1 MWIKLDEEAL
11 KRYGLLFECLTYSGS
26 ISNMIIGLLESL
38 MVVLIQNSSLPD
50 LKASFI
56 IDCYPSHSPPLRS
69 GKRDSVIFKIRAALK
84 SIQAEVQLYYP
95 GILSQVYIIN
105 PFRAEFYDLKLPEGI
120 LRKIIIL
127 QERHELAM
135 YLGDSIPVEY
145 GGSGKPLH
153 ETDYLSAQKYVN
165 HDFPQYTGGA
175 TTLSPNNTPHTG
187 AEPKPNTPEP
197 KGIQTH
203 FSYSKVIG
211 FPNMMLDPKDL
222 DDWPELCPGKG
233 GARIVHIDS
242 GTLVKY
248 GHGVRLAEAEAMHL
262 VSTSTTVA
270 VPNLISAYVLD
281 DICYII
287 MSFEEGKLLSSFWT
301 QANEESREKVIANL
315 RDAVNQLREIKGT
328 YIGGLGK
335 TTCRDPI
342 FDAWWGDKPIE
353 YGPFESES
361 FFNEGIIQAL
371 RNRFPPNPRPI
382 DPESPRYVSEYINHQ
397 TVRSLKGHQIVF
409 THGDLRPD
417 NVIVKPDC
425 SVVIIDWGLSGY
437 RPEYWEYFRAMV
449 TIPIKESWDLV
460 TEQYIPPYY
469 IEAAIMTRIAAIMW
483 E

>member
-1 MWIKLDEEAL
+1 
-11 KRYGLLFECLTYSGS
+11 
-26 ISNMIIGLLESL
+26 
-38 MVVLIQNSSLPD
+38 
-50 LKASFI
+50 
-56 IDCYPSHSPPLRS
+56 
-69 GKRDSVIFKIRAALK
+69 
-84 SIQAEVQLYYP
+84 
-95 GILSQVYIIN
+95 
-105 PFRAEFYDLKLPEGI
+105 
-120 LRKIIIL
+120 
-127 QERHELAM
+127 M
-135 YLGDSIPVEY
+135 YLGDTIPIRY

-153 ETDYLSAQKYVN
+153 EIDYLSTQKNVD
-165 HDFPQYTGGA
+165 HDFPRDTGG
-175 TTLSPNNTPHTG
+175 TMTLSPDVPHSG

-197 KGIQTH
+197 KGIKTH
-203 FSYSKVIG
+203 FNYSKVIG
-211 FPNMMLDPKDL
+211 FPRTILDPKDL
-222 DDWPELCPGKG
+222 DDWPKLCPRKG

-242 GTLVKY
+242 GMLVKY

-270 VPNLISAYVLD
+270 VPHLISAYVLD

-287 MSFEEGKLLSSFWT
+287 MSIAEGELLSSFLT
-301 QANEESREKVIANL
+301 HANEKSREKVISNL

-328 YIGGLGK
+328 YIRGLDH

-342 FDAWWGDKPIE
+342 FNSWWGEKPIE

-361 FFNEGIIQAL
+361 SFNEGIIQAL
-371 RNRFPPNPRPI
+371 RNRFPPKPRPV

-417 NVIVKPDC
+417 NVIFKPDC

-460 TEQYIPPYY
+460 TEKYIPPYY
-469 IEAAIMTRIAAIMW
+469 IVAATIKRIAAIMW

>member
-1 MWIKLDEEAL
+1 MDDLM
-11 KRYGLLFECLTYSGS
+11 TY
-26 ISNMIIGLLESL
+26 
-38 MVVLIQNSSLPD
+38 
-50 LKASFI
+50 
-56 IDCYPSHSPPLRS
+56 
-69 GKRDSVIFKIRAALK
+69 
-84 SIQAEVQLYYP
+84 
-95 GILSQVYIIN
+95 
-105 PFRAEFYDLKLPEGI
+105 LPE
-120 LRKIIIL
+120 L
-127 QERHELAM
+127 QQALQDMYSKTDYTEMWGVDLAKGDQNLVEAIMLKERHELAM
-135 YLGDSIPVEY
+135 YLGDTIPIRY

-153 ETDYLSAQKYVN
+153 EIDYLSTQKNVD
-165 HDFPQYTGGA
+165 HDFPRDTGG
-175 TTLSPNNTPHTG
+175 TMTLSPDVPHSG

-197 KGIQTH
+197 KGIKTH
-203 FSYSKVIG
+203 FNYSKVIG
-211 FPNMMLDPKDL
+211 FPRTILDPKDL
-222 DDWPELCPGKG
+222 DDWPKLCPRKG

-242 GTLVKY
+242 GMLVKY

-270 VPNLISAYVLD
+270 VPHLISAYVLD

-287 MSFEEGKLLSSFWT
+287 MSIAEGELLSSFLT
-301 QANEESREKVIANL
+301 HANEKSREKVISNL

-328 YIGGLGK
+328 YIRGLDH

-342 FDAWWGDKPIE
+342 FNSWWGEKPIE

-361 FFNEGIIQAL
+361 SFNEGIIQAL
-371 RNRFPPNPRPI
+371 RNRFPPKPRPV

-417 NVIVKPDC
+417 NVIFKPDC

-460 TEQYIPPYY
+460 TEKYIPPYY
-469 IEAAIMTRIAAIMW
+469 IVAATIKRIAAIMW